1 MIGTNDASRLLL
13 FNMSSNPQ
21 SSNRSKRYLVN

>member
-21 SSNRSKRYLVN
+21 WSNRNKKAY